1 MSESTKKRI
10 IDSALMLFKEKGFH
24 EVSVRM
30 IAKEAGV
37 SNGGFY
43 HHFQT
48 KDELLYQ
55 INDFILTYVMETGKA
70 AAVEREN
77 PVEKLE
83 GMIRAFILAFDVYNL
98 EISVMYR
105 ENHYL
110 APEYFEKIKQKRDEY
125 QDYIF
130 TILEEGIKAGE
141 IRSNTPLLLNGMAMF
156 GMINWTYQWYEKN
169 RSISIDQIADV
180 YIDFIMNALL
190 TKKAKQ
196 SPRYQEY
203 FLDDE

>member
-10 IDSALMLFKEKGFH
+10 IDSALTLFKNKGFH

-43 HHFQT
+43 HHFQS

-55 INDFILTYVMETGKA
+55 INDFILTYVMETGKEVA
-70 AAVEREN
+70 LKKES

-110 APEYFEKIKQKRDEY
+110 APEYFEKIKEKRDEY
-125 QDYIF
+125 QDYIYS
-130 TILEEGIKAGE
+130 IIKAGIKAGD
-141 IRSNTPLLLNGMAMF
+141 IRSNTPLILNGMAIF

-169 RSISIDQIADV
+169 RGITIDKIADV

-196 SPRYQEY
+196 NLRYEHL
-203 FLDDE
+203 FLNDE

>member
-10 IDSALMLFKEKGFH
+10 IDSALTLFKEKGFH

-43 HHFQT
+43 HHFQS

-55 INDFILTYVMETGKA
+55 INDFILTYVMDTGKA
-70 AAVEREN
+70 AAIERES
-77 PVEKLE
+77 PIEKLE
-83 GMIRAFILAFDVYNL
+83 AMIRAFITAFDVYNF

-105 ENHYL
+105 ETHYL
-110 APEYFEKIKQKRDEY
+110 APEYFEKIKLKRDEY

-156 GMINWTYQWYEKN
+156 GMVNWTYQWYEKN

-196 SPRYQEY
+196 NPRYQEY